1 MGQDLVG
8 LVEEVA
14 EEVGVDF
21 SELGSG
27 FAAVEEAE
35 DPPFNLPG
43 GSTHFSFLFFC
54 FPYDGP

>member
-8 LVEEVA
+8 LVEEVT

-27 FAAVEEAE
+27 FPAVEEAE

-43 GSTHFSFLFFC
+43 GSTHFSFFFFLF
-54 FPYDGP
+54 PL